1 MKAPMTADERNAIRA
16 RAEAAT
22 EGQWTSTFGYN
33 NGGIA
38 TAFFAIPGHNGG
50 GKVEMIL
57 EDAEFIAH
65 AREDIPRLLAD
76 NDALRAEN
84 AELRWQL
91 THAQRNN
98 HRRNVELDALH
109 YVWCD
114 GGCSTGVH
122 RYDGKGPE
130 TITPEIVAAA
140 VRNTE
145 RLVKWSETRWAR
157 ERYEARLNA
166 PESYLS

>member
-22 EGQWTSTFGYN
+22 EGPWTSTFGYN

-76 NDALRAEN
+76 NDALRAEV
-84 AELRWQL
+84 AALLRALEW
-91 THAQRNN
+91 RNML
-98 HRRNVELDALH
+98 HGERN
-109 YVWCD
+109 CP
-114 GGCSTGVH
+114 GCST
-122 RYDGKGPE
+122 PE
-130 TITPEIVAAA
+130 GYAH
-140 VRNTE
+140 
-145 RLVKWSETRWAR
+145 
-157 ERYEARLNA
+157 
-166 PESYLS
+166 ESDCALDAMIRKCEGA